1 MVVSSGVFGRTFICP
16 PLIRA
21 RKNQQPSFYMSGKS
35 DGLNEL
41 YRLSNELL
49 RAGLPG
55 VCRPRRR
62 YLVGAQKG
70 QKFCDV
76 VTINTAGRLFF
87 RACCPD
93 SQKGFPMTKLIILAA
108 LGFGAVGV

>member
-21 RKNQQPSFYMSGKS
+21 RKNQQPSFYISGKS

-41 YRLSNELL
+41 YLLSNERLL
-49 RAGLPG
+49 GGLPG
-55 VCRPRRR
+55 VCRPRPR
-62 YLVGAQKG
+62 YSVGAQKC

-76 VTINTAGRLFF
+76 VTVFILPVGYFF
-87 RACCPD
+87 EPVA
-93 SQKGFPMTKLIILAA
+93 LIRKKASP
-108 LGFGAVGV
+108 

>member
-76 VTINTAGRLFF
+76 VTVFTLPVGYFF
-87 RACCPD
+87 EPVA
-93 SQKGFPMTKLIILAA
+93 LIRKKASP
-108 LGFGAVGV
+108 